1 MNKIWLIIQREYL
14 VRVRKKTFIIM
25 TIVAPLL
32 MVALIIAPTMLALKS
47 QQDRLIAVYEEENVI
62 ASQLENREL
71 LHFKIIS
78 QEEYLALKSN
88 FNSNLYYALLDI
100 EDNVYTLYSNQQI
113 ALATRNNIEVE
124 LEYILEKENLKNAG
138 ISVQTIKAAESNINV
153 ITKII
158 SEDGTATS
166 SNAEVST
173 GIGFMSGILIY
184 IFIFMYGTMVMR
196 GVIEEKTNRIIEVI
210 ISSVK
215 PFQLMMGKI
224 IGVALVG
231 LTQFVLWIGLTLILS
246 SVIEAFFLNDTIQNM
261 SQDNSLILG
270 EVNSWFGGINIIQI
284 LLSFL
289 FYFLIG
295 YLLYSALFAAVG
307 SAVDAESDTQQFIL
321 PITIPLI
328 LSFIL
333 IQPIMENPDGSLAF
347 WLSVIPFTSPVIMMV
362 RLPFGVPSWELALSM
377 LLLIIG
383 FLFTT
388 WLASKIYRVGI
399 LMYGKKPSYKEIMKW
414 VNYRE

>member
-1 MNKIWLIIQREYL
+1 MHKIWLIIQREYL
-14 VRVRKKTFIIM
+14 VRVRKKSFIVM
-25 TIVAPLL
+25 TILAPLL
-32 MVALIIAPTMLALKS
+32 MVALILAPAMLALNN
-47 QQDRLIAVYEEENVI
+47 QQDRLIAVFEEEGI
-62 ASQLENREL
+62 ISSQLEDRDL
-71 LHFKIIS
+71 LHFKTIS
-78 QEEYLALKSN
+78 QEEYQELKSN
-88 FNSNLYYALLDI
+88 FNPNIYYALLDI
-100 EDNVYTLYSNQQI
+100 KEDTYTMFSNQQI
-113 ALATRNNIEVE
+113 ALNTRNNIEAE

-138 ISVQTIKAAESNINV
+138 IPIHTIEEAESNINI

-166 SNAEVST
+166 SNSEIST

-210 ISSVK
+210 ISSVR

-231 LTQFVLWIGLTLILS
+231 LTQFALWIGLTLLLS
-246 SVIEAFFLNDTIQNM
+246 TVIESLFISDAIQNIPEG
-261 SQDNSLILG
+261 NSLILS
-270 EVNSWFGGINIIQI
+270 EVNNWFGGINIIQI
-284 LLSFL
+284 LLSFI

-333 IQPIMENPDGSLAF
+333 IQPIMENPDGALAF
-347 WLSVIPFTSPVIMMV
+347 WLSIIPFTSPVIMMV

-377 LLLIIG
+377 ILLILG

-399 LMYGKKPSYKEIMKW
+399 LMYGKKPSYKEIVKW
-414 VNYRE
+414 ITYKE